1 MKRSFLLLLI
11 LVLALCVSTCLVSCN
26 TDTDAPAGD
35 QNTPD
40 DGNGDTDAP
49 AGDDTG
55 DGIDWNNT
63 GLTGI
68 PMIYNSKARF
78 QIVYTAEG
86 GSSAIKAANDLVAQL
101 RELGVDIGDAVSD
114 KNADDV
120 KEYEIIIGSGARHRG
135 DEINI
140 TQRELGE
147 DGEIIQLF
155 QRFLVKRI
163 LYCLYFIFANL
174 TAENGGAYKTEHYLL
189 CRHCYHS
196 SLHYYL

>member
-11 LVLALCVSTCLVSCN
+11 LVMALCVSTCLVSCN

-40 DGNGDTDAP
+40 NGNGDTDAP

-120 KEYEIIIGSGARHRG
+120 KEYEITDNVSTVENFRVMIYIYDESYHLLSIDKDSFIPTKEGEYYVRIWCIDEHGNYAVASYKIYAR
-135 DEINI
+135 
-140 TQRELGE
+140 
-147 DGEIIQLF
+147 
-155 QRFLVKRI
+155 
-163 LYCLYFIFANL
+163 
-174 TAENGGAYKTEHYLL
+174 
-189 CRHCYHS
+189 
-196 SLHYYL
+196 